1 MASSPRASKP
11 SGDEAEMASCST
23 GLTVVPYERLVTM
36 STWQR
41 GRKSGRMVSGG
52 SLPQRDAR
60 WPAQVD
66 GEASNKWYRDSGR
79 APLNGEIRTWRKV
92 VARASRWCIDGKPR
106 AIETSGLY
114 RGDSVWKSCRI
125 PRNRDLFPSVEAE
138 SCSVTAGKKRK
149 GGWRVEPG

>member
-66 GEASNKWYRDSGR
+66 GEASNK
-79 APLNGEIRTWRKV
+79 
-92 VARASRWCIDGKPR
+92 
-106 AIETSGLY
+106 
-114 RGDSVWKSCRI
+114 
-125 PRNRDLFPSVEAE
+125 
-138 SCSVTAGKKRK
+138 
-149 GGWRVEPG
+149 